1 MMPFHNIFNEW
12 YAAQISK
19 KIRAVN
25 EMKAAKGKRVSSTV
39 AYGYKKIEGDKEQWY
54 IDEPVAEVVRKIFE
68 LCLSGKGPSQIARQ
82 LEREKIL
89 TPTAYY
95 YSVGRNAC
103 NPMLVNIYRW
113 STETIINI
121 LDNRQYTGCTV
132 NGKTT
137 TISYK
142 IHKVVEKS
150 KEEYQI
156 IPNTQEAIINENTW
170 LRVHELRKNK
180 RRNTATGRKSLFS
193 GLVYCADC
201 GKKMYLCRS
210 STMKQKEYFNCSS
223 YRKQKKSTCTSH
235 QITVEAIEEIVLS
248 YLKRVSDFVIDHE
261 GDFVDIAIQHSRLLS
276 RKEVA
281 KKARQVSEAENRIK
295 ALNKIIQSL
304 YEDKVMG
311 KITEERFVLMSEA
324 YEQEQ
329 QQLKETV
336 ENSQSEINRYD
347 EINDNINNF
356 VSLVVR
362 TGRIRKL
369 TPEIVRL
376 LIDKVIVS
384 EKVKTEDG
392 YKRTVT
398 ICLTHVG
405 EIELP

>member
-1 MMPFHNIFNEW
+1 INEW
-12 YAAQISK
+12 YAKDTSK
-19 KIRAVN
+19 KIRAVFRS
-25 EMKAAKGKRVSSTV
+25 KGNSGKHLCTV
-39 AYGYKKIEGDKEQWY
+39 PPFGYLKSPDDKEQWI
-54 IDEPVAEVVRKIFE
+54 IDEEAAKTVKEIFA
-68 LCLSGKGPSQIARQ
+68 LCMQGFGPTQIARI
-82 LEREKIL
+82 LNERKVETPICHYNRLGIKHPATSPMPELWCSDTIKRIL
-89 TPTAYY
+89 
-95 YSVGRNAC
+95 S
-103 NPMLVNIYRW
+103 NPHYI
-113 STETIINI
+113 
-121 LDNRQYTGCTV
+121 GCTV
-132 NGKTT
+132 NFRTT
-137 TISYK
+137 KKSYK
-142 IHKVVEKS
+142 CKKKVLNDPS
-150 KEEYQI
+150 KWVTFE
-156 IPNTQEAIINENTW
+156 NTQEAIIDKQTYDTVQKIREG
-170 LRVHELRKNK
+170 
-180 RRNTATGRKSLFS
+180 RRRPTPMGEMNVFS
-193 GLVYCADC
+193 GMVYCADC
-201 GKKMYLCRS
+201 GKKMYLCRC
-210 STMKQKEYFNCSS
+210 STTKQKEYFNCSS

-311 KITEERFVLMSEA
+311 KITEERFALMSEA
-324 YEQEQ
+324 YEHEQ
-329 QQLKETV
+329 RQLKETV
-336 ENSQSEINRYD
+336 ENSQSEIDRYD

-356 VSLVVR
+356 VSLVVK
-362 TGRIRKL
+362 TGRIKKL

-405 EIELP
+405 EIDLP

>member
-1 MMPFHNIFNEW
+1 M
-12 YAAQISK
+12 A
-19 KIRAVN
+19 
-25 EMKAAKGKRVSSTV
+25 
-39 AYGYKKIEGDKEQWY
+39 
-54 IDEPVAEVVRKIFE
+54 
-68 LCLSGKGPSQIARQ
+68 
-82 LEREKIL
+82 
-89 TPTAYY
+89 
-95 YSVGRNAC
+95 
-103 NPMLVNIYRW
+103 
-113 STETIINI
+113 NI
-121 LDNRQYTGCTV
+121 LENLEYTGCTV
-132 NGKTT
+132 NFK
-137 TISYK
+137 SYK
-142 IHKVVEKS
+142 KSYKS
-150 KEEYQI
+150 KKRIDLPKEDWAIFE
-156 IPNTQEAIINENTW
+156 NTQEAIIDKQTFETVQKI
-170 LRVHELRKNK
+170 RQAK
-180 RRNTATGRKSLFS
+180 RRPTDMGEMSPLS
-193 GLVYCADC
+193 GMLYCADC

-304 YEDKVMG
+304 YEDNVMG

-329 QQLKETV
+329 RQLKETV
-336 ENSQSEINRYD
+336 EHSQSEIERYD

-356 VSLVVR
+356 VSLVVK
-362 TGRIRKL
+362 TGRIKKL

>member
-1 MMPFHNIFNEW
+1 
-12 YAAQISK
+12 
-19 KIRAVN
+19 
-25 EMKAAKGKRVSSTV
+25 MK
-39 AYGYKKIEGDKEQWY
+39 
-54 IDEPVAEVVRKIFE
+54 
-68 LCLSGKGPSQIARQ
+68 
-82 LEREKIL
+82 
-89 TPTAYY
+89 
-95 YSVGRNAC
+95 
-103 NPMLVNIYRW
+103 
-113 STETIINI
+113 
-121 LDNRQYTGCTV
+121 
-132 NGKTT
+132 
-137 TISYK
+137 
-142 IHKVVEKS
+142 
-150 KEEYQI
+150 
-156 IPNTQEAIINENTW
+156 
-170 LRVHELRKNK
+170 
-180 RRNTATGRKSLFS
+180 
-193 GLVYCADC
+193 
-201 GKKMYLCRS
+201 
-210 STMKQKEYFNCSS
+210 
-223 YRKQKKSTCTSH
+223 
-235 QITVEAIEEIVLS
+235 AIEEIVLS

-311 KITEERFVLMSEA
+311 KITEERFALMSEA

-329 QQLKETV
+329 RQLKETV
-336 ENSQSEINRYD
+336 ENSQSEIDRYD

-362 TGRIRKL
+362 TGRIKKL